1 MQTPTPLP
9 HRAALRP
16 LVTGITLAFAGL
28 SLPVLACDPPAG
40 RLTAT
45 EGRVE
50 VRSAAGGAW
59 QPATLR
65 QGLCPGDQVA
75 IRGAGRAAVV
85 LSQDVLIRLDRG
97 STLTLPPTATSGELG
112 LQKGIVHVISRFNR
126 RFGIIT
132 PFVNA
137 FVDGTEFTVSADD
150 SLSRVVV
157 AEGHVR
163 TGNPAGER
171 RIGAGEAIE
180 ARSGSAPAPI
190 SVRPLDAVAWAIHY
204 PQVYRLSA
212 SELAAYPETTRARL
226 AQAQQNAA
234 AGRFTAALE
243 ALETLPESGTRP
255 DLAALKAGVL
265 LGLGQVD
272 TALALLG
279 RFPAD
284 AHAGLGAVR
293 AVAQVARQDS
303 GAADT
308 ARQAVARDEGSAAA
322 RLALSYTL
330 QSGRQL
336 PAALDA
342 ARQATTL
349 APDNPLAW
357 ARQAELELALGHADA
372 GGEAARR
379 ASAIA
384 PDTPRALALAA
395 FARLMKGETAAAAS
409 DFQAALARSDA
420 DPLAHF
426 GLGLALMRQGKTADG
441 RREVEIAG
449 LLDPSNA
456 ELRSYL
462 GRAYLEEARSKVAGD
477 QFDLARRLDP
487 ASPTPWYF
495 DAFRAL
501 RDGEPLTAIE
511 NTNQAIAR
519 NDNRAVLRPSALI
532 DQDRAARSASIG
544 AAYQQVGFAPAAHSL
559 AMNAIEDDPASPAAH
574 RLLADVYAELP
585 RFESARQSELL
596 QANLRQ
602 PIGQWPQAPQQV
614 MPPTPLFDGPRAVSP
629 DEATAFFDRKPTR
642 FAATFGGG
650 THSALAASMLLS
662 HSWEQG
668 QLSFGSF
675 DYRSAGLTD
684 RIADTHLAGSRL
696 DARIRLAPGT
706 TLLAEARHAEL
717 GGGTQY
723 RALFDGQSQTLNRR
737 VINDLGRVGLRHEL
751 GNGDELLVEANT
763 QRVRLLQQ
771 DFFQYNSAQYGIN
784 LDIGSEYLE
793 QQRTRGLSALYT
805 RQRENLALSTG
816 ASLARQ
822 SGKGDIAISTALS
835 MDPSIVLDV
844 TRLPTTPLKADHDTV
859 FGYAQ
864 WRLHPALTLHGGA
877 DYVRFDDQDRTRSER
892 INGKLGLV
900 ARPAAGTTLRG
911 AIFQGVS
918 GSKYDAENLAPTQF
932 AGFNQIFDE
941 IVGTR
946 WRRAAVAVD
955 QRLAGGITAGLEAS
969 GRWLDAP
976 MFNTL
981 DTNPGYHPERWKE
994 ALHRAHLAVPLGR
1007 RLALSAEWR
1016 HESIRYEGQDGL
1028 VRDTPYKVTT
1038 DLLPLRLWL
1047 KAGPA
1052 DALLEHWMVRQRA
1065 SQIAGAITT
1074 SESEARSTFSVTNL
1088 RFSVPLVEHRL
1099 SASLGVYNLFDRQF
1113 RFHNT
1118 DLNGDPR
1125 VPLFYAQRTL
1135 MLQGQLRF

>member
-1 MQTPTPLP
+1 MP
-9 HRAALRP
+9 
-16 LVTGITLAFAGL
+16 G
-28 SLPVLACDPPAG
+28 SPPPCGKGCA
-40 RLTAT
+40 
-45 EGRVE
+45 
-50 VRSAAGGAW
+50 
-59 QPATLR
+59 
-65 QGLCPGDQVA
+65 PGDQVA

-85 LSQDVLIRLDRG
+85 LSQDVLIRLDRD
-97 STLTLPPTATSGELG
+97 STLTLPPSAASGELG

-137 FVDGTEFTVSADD
+137 FVDGTEFTVSTDEAQ
-150 SLSRVVV
+150 SRVVV
-157 AEGHVR
+157 SEGHVR
-163 TGNPAGER
+163 TRNRAGEQ

-180 ARSGSAPAPI
+180 ARAGGAPVAI

-212 SELAAYPETTRARL
+212 QDLAAYPEATRARL
-226 AQAQQNAA
+226 TQAQQDAA
-234 AGRFTAALE
+234 AGRFTAALD
-243 ALETLPESGTRP
+243 ALETVPDSSTRP
-255 DLAALKAGVL
+255 ELAALKAGVL
-265 LGLGQVD
+265 LGLGQLD
-272 TALALLG
+272 TALAVLD

-308 ARQAVARDEGSAAA
+308 ARQAVARDARSDAAQ
-322 RLALSYTL
+322 LALSYTL
-330 QSGRQL
+330 QSSRQL

-342 ARQATTL
+342 ARQATLL

-357 ARQAELELALGHADA
+357 ARRAELELALGDA
-372 GGEAARR
+372 ATGGDSAHR
-379 ASAIA
+379 ASVLA
-384 PDTPRALALAA
+384 PDTPRVLALAA
-395 FARLMKGETAAAAS
+395 FARLMRGEIDAAAG

-426 GLGLALMRQGKTADG
+426 GLGLALMRQGNTADG
-441 RREVEIAG
+441 RREVEIAA

-519 NDNRAVLRPSALI
+519 NDNRAVLRSSALI

-574 RLLADVYAELP
+574 RLLADVYADLP

-650 THSALAASMLLS
+650 THSALAASVLLS

-675 DYRSAGLTD
+675 DYRNAGLTD
-684 RIADTHLAGSRL
+684 RSADTHLAGSRL
-696 DARIRLAPGT
+696 DGRIRLAPST
-706 TLLAEARHAEL
+706 TLLAEARHSEL
-717 GGGTQY
+717 GGGTPY
-723 RALFDGQSQTLNRR
+723 RSLFDGQSQTLQRR
-737 VINDLGRVGLRHEL
+737 AINDLGRVGLRHEL
-751 GNGDELLVEANT
+751 GNGNELLVEANT
-763 QRVRLLQQ
+763 QRVRFLQQ
-771 DFFQYNSAQYGIN
+771 DFFQYSSAQYGID
-784 LDIGSEYLE
+784 LDIGSEALE
-793 QQRTRGLSALYT
+793 TQRTRGLSAL
-805 RQRENLALSTG
+805 QREDLALSAG

-822 SGKGDIAISTALS
+822 SGKRDITVSTALS

-844 TRLPTTPLKADHDTV
+844 TRLPTTPLQADRDTV

-864 WRLHPALTLHGGA
+864 WRLHPAVTLHGGA
-877 DYVRFDDQDRTRSER
+877 EYTRYENSGISAAER

-932 AGFNQIFDE
+932 AGFNQVFDE
-941 IVGTR
+941 IAGTR
-946 WRRAAVAVD
+946 WRRAAAAVD

-976 MFNTL
+976 MVDPNAST
-981 DTNPGYHPERWKE
+981 GYHPERWKE
-994 ALHRAHLAVPLGR
+994 ALHRAHLAIPLGR

-1028 VRDTPYKVTT
+1028 VRDTPYKVST

-1047 KAGPA
+1047 KTGPA
-1052 DALLEHWMVRQRA
+1052 DALLEHWLVRQRA
-1065 SQIAGAITT
+1065 SQVAGDIGGN
-1074 SESEARSTFSVTNL
+1074 ESGARSTFSVTNL

>member
-1 MQTPTPLP
+1 MQTVHFLPTSM
-9 HRAALRP
+9 AFRP
-16 LVTGITLAFAGL
+16 LVSVIALVFGGL

-85 LSQDVLIRLDRG
+85 LSQNVLIRLDRD
-97 STLTLPPTATSGELG
+97 STLTLPPSAASGELG

-137 FVDGTEFTVSADD
+137 FVDGTEFTVSTDD
-150 SLSRVVV
+150 TQSRVVV
-157 AEGHVR
+157 SEGHVR
-163 TGNPAGER
+163 TGNQAGEK

-180 ARSGSAPAPI
+180 ARAGGAPAPI
-190 SVRPLDAVAWAIHY
+190 SVRPLDAVAWAIYY
-204 PQVYRLSA
+204 PQVYRLSPQ
-212 SELAAYPETTRARL
+212 ELATTPESIRARL
-226 AQAQQNAA
+226 IQAQQDSA
-234 AGRFTAALE
+234 AGRFTVALNALE
-243 ALETLPESGTRP
+243 ALPESGSRP
-255 DLAALKAGVL
+255 ELAALKAGAL

-272 TALALLG
+272 SALALLD

-293 AVAQVARQDS
+293 AVAQVARQDTS
-303 GAADT
+303 AADT
-308 ARQAVARDEGSAAA
+308 ARRAVALNPHSDAAQ
-322 RLALSYTL
+322 LALSYTL
-330 QSGRQL
+330 QAARQL

-342 ARQATTL
+342 ARQATLL

-357 ARQAELELALGHADA
+357 ARRAELELALGDA
-372 GGEAARR
+372 TSGGESARR
-379 ASAIA
+379 AGALA
-384 PDTPRALALAA
+384 PDTPRVLALAA
-395 FARLMKGETAAAAS
+395 FARLMRGEIDAAAG
-409 DFQAALARSDA
+409 DFEAALARSDA

-426 GLGLALMRQGKTADG
+426 GLGLALMRQGNTADG
-441 RREVEIAG
+441 RREVEIAA

-511 NTNQAIAR
+511 NTNQAVAR

-650 THSALAASMLLS
+650 THSTLAASMLLS

-675 DYRSAGLTD
+675 DYRNAGLTD
-684 RIADTHLAGSRL
+684 LNADTHLAGSRL
-696 DARIRLAPGT
+696 DGRIRLAPGT
-706 TLLAEARHAEL
+706 TLLAEARHSEL
-717 GGGTQY
+717 SGGTPY
-723 RALFDGQSQTLNRR
+723 RSLFDGQSQTLQRR
-737 VINDLGRVGLRHEL
+737 AINDLGRVGLRHEL

-763 QRVRLLQQ
+763 QRVRFLQK
-771 DFFQYNSAQYGIN
+771 DFFQYSDAYYGIN
-784 LDIGSEYLE
+784 LDIGSEVLE
-793 QQRTRGLSALYT
+793 SQRTRGLSALYT
-805 RQRENLALSTG
+805 RQRDDLALSGG

-822 SGKGDIAISTALS
+822 SGKRDITVSTALT
-835 MDPSIVLDV
+835 MDPSMVLDM
-844 TRLPTTPLKADHDTV
+844 TRLPTTSSKTDHDTV

-877 DYVRFDDQDRTRSER
+877 DYVRFDDQGRAHSER
-892 INGKLGLV
+892 VNGKLGLV
-900 ARPAAGTTLRG
+900 ARPTAGTTLRG

-932 AGFNQIFDE
+932 AGFNQVFDE
-941 IVGTR
+941 ISGTR

-955 QRLAGGITAGLEAS
+955 QRLAGGVTAGLEAS

-976 MFNTL
+976 MFDPNAST
-981 DTNPGYHPERWKE
+981 GYHPERWKE

-1016 HESIRYEGQDGL
+1016 HESIRYEGQEGL

-1038 DLLPLRLWL
+1038 DLLPLRVWL
-1047 KAGPA
+1047 KTGPA
-1052 DALLEHWMVRQRA
+1052 DALLEHWVVRQRA
-1065 SQIAGAITT
+1065 SQIAGSITT

-1088 RFSVPLVEHRL
+1088 RVSVPLVEHRL